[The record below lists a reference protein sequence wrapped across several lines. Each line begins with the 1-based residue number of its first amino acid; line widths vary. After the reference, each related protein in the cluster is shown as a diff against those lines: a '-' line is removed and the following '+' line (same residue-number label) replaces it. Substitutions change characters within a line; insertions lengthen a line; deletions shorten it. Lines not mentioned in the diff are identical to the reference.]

1 MPGKVVK
8 IPVTVGDVVKKGDTL
23 ITISAMKM
31 ESEIK
36 VKNAGKVKE
45 IRVKE
50 GAIVDANQVLMI
62 IE

>member
-1 MPGKVVK
+1 
-8 IPVTVGDVVKKGDTL
+8 
-23 ITISAMKM
+23 M

-50 GAIVDANQVLMI
+50 GAVIDAHQILMI